1 MEIVRSRRSLRALA
15 LVPLAAGM
23 LAFGGPA
30 GAAATTVSATAGPV
44 AIPGVPVNVC
54 VDDGTL
60 TCTPTPASTSVSL
73 TASATVDPAAVTPP
87 TVVPGACSNG
97 QGVAL
102 VVTTGS
108 AGTLITGAVTVTVNG
123 TPTIVPIGLPASPPN
138 QTVIISA
145 CVAPGVGVPGVP
157 ALPGMPA
164 VPGVPTLPGVPL
176 PGVGD
181 LLTGLLSSVLGLLGG
196 APTLPGLPI

>member
-1 MEIVRSRRSLRALA
+1 MEIVRGRRSLRALA
-15 LVPLAAGM
+15 LVPLTAGV
-23 LAFGGPA
+23 LALGAPA
-30 GAAATTVSATAGPV
+30 GAAPTTVSATVGPV

-54 VDDGTL
+54 VDNGAL
-60 TCTPTPASTSVSL
+60 TCTPTPVSTSVSL

-108 AGTLITGAVTVTVNG
+108 AGTLISGAVTVTVNG

-145 CVAPGVGVPGVP
+145 CVAPGVGVPSVP
-157 ALPGMPA
+157 AVPA
-164 VPGVPTLPGVPL
+164 VPGVPTLPGLPL
-176 PGVGD
+176 PGVGG
-181 LLTGLLSSVLGLLGG
+181 LLTGLLTTVLGLLGG
-196 APTLPGLPI
+196 APTLPGLPV